1 MYYVKLTQDQTN
13 KVPSKAKG
21 YTSSYF
27 VNGKRVKENITF
39 CSNLDFIKYIG
50 VETEKQLI
58 EI

>member
-1 MYYVKLTQDQTN
+1 MLYVKLTQDQAE
-13 KVPSKAKG
+13 KIPSKSKG

-39 CSNLDFIKYIG
+39 CSNLDFLTHIG
-50 VETEKQLI
+50 VEEEKTLI

>member
-1 MYYVKLTQDQTN
+1 MLYVKLTKEQTN
-13 KVPSKAKG
+13 KVPSKSKG

-39 CSNLDFIKYIG
+39 CSNLDFLKHIG
-50 VETEKQLI
+50 VEEEKTLI